1 MSGIVVSL
9 HIAPQVHAPMIF
21 LPVAHLV
28 PGKGIEGDRYY
39 THPKLPQPGA
49 KTPYEVTLVEQEALE
64 VFNASQP
71 ETQTDLSGRRNIV
84 IRSCSLQTFAGSLF
98 RIGEVLLCGAA
109 LRDAPCD
116 SPGHAQHSVCG
127 GLHHQWLGASILTEG
142 LISPGDCIEAIPF
155 SLEDLQKAQDSS
167 LLMQSILLLEKEPS
181 WSFGTPGVL

>member
-9 HIAPQVHAPMIF
+9 HSAPHAHVPMIS

-39 THPKLPQPGA
+39 THPKLPQPGV

-64 VFNASQP
+64 ALNALQP
-71 ETQTDLSGRRNIV
+71 GILTEPSGRRNIV
-84 IRSCSLQTFAGSLF
+84 VRSCSLQTLAGCLF

-116 SPGHAQHSVCG
+116 ASNHGQHDVCER
-127 GLHHQWLGASILTEG
+127 LHYQWLGASILTEG
-142 LISPGDCIEAIPF
+142 VIVVGDHIEKVPYVI
-155 SLEDLQKAQDSS
+155 EDLQGEQALS
-167 LLMQSILLLEKEPS
+167 LRNNQNS
-181 WSFGTPGVL
+181 TP